1 MAIDE
6 RELFR
11 GLYGLDEEYDLI
23 GESIVV
29 VFVCQLHIARLKTIL
44 HIFWQSSVFP
54 THGRT
59 REGAELLLFQT
70 NTGANH

>member
-6 RELFR
+6 SELFQ
-11 GLYGLDEEYDLI
+11 GLHGLNEEYDLI

-44 HIFWQSSVFP
+44 HIFWQ
-54 THGRT
+54 T
-59 REGAELLLFQT
+59 LFL
-70 NTGANH
+70 

>member
-11 GLYGLDEEYDLI
+11 GLHGLEEEYDLI

-44 HIFWQSSVFP
+44 HIFWQ
-54 THGRT
+54 T
-59 REGAELLLFQT
+59 LFL
-70 NTGANH
+70 

>member
-6 RELFR
+6 SELFQGLH
-11 GLYGLDEEYDLI
+11 GLYEEYDLI

-44 HIFWQSSVFP
+44 NIFGKHCFCDQ
-54 THGRT
+54 
-59 REGAELLLFQT
+59 
-70 NTGANH
+70 N